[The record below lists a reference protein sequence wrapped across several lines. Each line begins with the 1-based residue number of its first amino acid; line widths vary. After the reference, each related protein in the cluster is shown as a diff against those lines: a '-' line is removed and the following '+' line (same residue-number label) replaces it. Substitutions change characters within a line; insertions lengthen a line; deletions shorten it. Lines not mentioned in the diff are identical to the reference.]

1 MIKLGARA
9 AAIAAL
15 ACAGPAQAHHS
26 GSMYDPT
33 PVWIKGTVVR
43 FQGIEPH
50 TVTTLEEKTAD
61 GQVRRWAVEGPPQS
75 ALERRRAVEGPD
87 QFLLE
92 RGGSDEDVPKV
103 GDVIEVC
110 AFPYKSA
117 TELSRVFPGVDFSHR
132 GQRLDSDGSPL
143 QFVAGHVL
151 VMPDGRKRLW
161 EPHGLLSACIRGSDE
176 KKQAWL
182 DFLNTNPSVREAW
195 CTQRTY
201 SAVLSAASLTSFV
214 DEINGLL
221 ADPCK

>member
-1 MIKLGARA
+1 MIKMGARA
-9 AAIAAL
+9 AAIVAL
-15 ACAGPAQAHHS
+15 ACAGAAQAHHS

-33 PVWIKGTVVR
+33 PVWVKGTVVR
-43 FQGIEPH
+43 FEGINPH
-50 TVTTLEEKTAD
+50 TITTLEERSED

-75 ALERRRAVEGPD
+75 ALDRRRVVEGPD
-87 QFLLE
+87 QFLLD

-117 TELSRVFPGVDFSHR
+117 AELSRLFAGVDFSKR
-132 GQRLDSDGSPL
+132 GQRLDSDGLPL
-143 QFVAGHVL
+143 QLVAGHLL

-161 EPHGLLSACIRGSDE
+161 EPHGLLSACMRSTDDRR
-176 KKQAWL
+176 QSWL
-182 DFLNTNPSVREAW
+182 NLLNTNPGAHQAW
-195 CTQRTY
+195 CEQRTY

-214 DEINGLL
+214 DEINRSL